1 MKRIIVG
8 ISGASGLPLAI
19 HLLEALKT
27 NPEVETIL
35 TVSESAKQ
43 TLMLETSISFESL
56 LSKADH
62 YEDVKN
68 IGAAIASGT
77 YPSAGM
83 IIIPCSMKTAAG
95 IANGYSDNLLLRCAD
110 VMIKEHRQ
118 LILAVRENPLS
129 AIHLEN
135 LLKLSRFSNIT
146 IMPMMLTYYKKPT
159 TIKEME
165 DHLIG
170 KLLAQFELSNQPF
183 KPWQP
188 NC

>member
-1 MKRIIVG
+1 
-8 ISGASGLPLAI
+8 
-19 HLLEALKT
+19 
-27 NPEVETIL
+27 
-35 TVSESAKQ
+35 
-43 TLMLETSISFESL
+43 
-56 LSKADH
+56 
-62 YEDVKN
+62 
-68 IGAAIASGT
+68 
-77 YPSAGM
+77 M

-146 IMPMMLTYYKKPT
+146 IMPMMLTYYQKPT

-170 KLLAQFELSNQPF
+170 KLLAQFELSYQPF